1 MSKKS
6 DCPAFSLKDVT
17 VSAMGLAVAL
27 PWTEAIKGGLTKEL
41 IVFAIEVT
49 IIVAIIAIILN
60 HLHLFARA
68 VKDDSQDH
76 PIKMFEAFG
85 SIW

>member
-1 MSKKS
+1 MNKK

-17 VSAMGLAVAL
+17 VSALGLAVAL
-27 PWTEAIKGGLTKEL
+27 PWTEAIKGGLTRDSIL
-41 IVFAIEVT
+41 FALTVT

-60 HLHLFARA
+60 HLHLFARSI
-68 VKDDSQDH
+68 KENPNDH
-76 PIKMFEAFG
+76 PLKIFEAIE